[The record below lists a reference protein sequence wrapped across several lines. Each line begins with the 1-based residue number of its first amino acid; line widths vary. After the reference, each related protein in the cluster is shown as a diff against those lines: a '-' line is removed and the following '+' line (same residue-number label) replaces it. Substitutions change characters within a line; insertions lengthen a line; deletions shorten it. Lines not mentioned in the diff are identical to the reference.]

1 MDKLADLA
9 GLNKYPLFIEN
20 SRGVILIRLK
30 QALFIGGESA
40 PSITSKS
47 SNFAELVQSQN
58 KQLQSISKVYFIIKT
73 SKMVLRTKSVVA
85 DLKTMMFFYDEIVV
99 LKVGDKND
107 QVEVKMMREGE

>member
-1 MDKLADLA
+1 M
-9 GLNKYPLFIEN
+9 
-20 SRGVILIRLK
+20 
-30 QALFIGGESA
+30 
-40 PSITSKS
+40 
-47 SNFAELVQSQN
+47 
-58 KQLQSISKVYFIIKT
+58 KT